1 MQTRARHIGP
11 RVHVLNFLSRF
22 SIGKFK
28 NRLAGTKPP
37 PLGRTPLGPR
47 PQAPVALSGPFRSPW
62 ARQRPP
68 SRPPRAPSRRRRALA
83 YPGPRALAY
92 PGPRPSAYPGPR
104 PSAYPGLPPSA
115 YPGSCALAYPRPR
128 DLAYPGPRA
137 LAYPGP
143 REQATYVVE
152 KSKIYIYILSHVHLL
167 TGVLLLRTAYPH
179 KAYVYL
185 FKQPTPL
192 YS

>member
-11 RVHVLNFLSRF
+11 RVQVLNFLSRF
-22 SIGKFK
+22 SMGKFK

-62 ARQRPP
+62 APQRPP
-68 SRPPRAPSRRRRALA
+68 SCPPRAPSRRRRALA

-92 PGPRPSAYPGPR
+92 PGPR
-104 PSAYPGLPPSA
+104 
-115 YPGSCALAYPRPR
+115 
-128 DLAYPGPRA
+128 
-137 LAYPGP
+137 
-143 REQATYVVE
+143 EQATYVVE
-152 KSKIYIYILSHVHLL
+152 KGKIYIYILSHVHLS
-167 TGVLLLRTAYPH
+167 TGFLLLRTAYLH
-179 KAYVYL
+179 KAYITL
-185 FKQPTPL
+185 LKQPTPL